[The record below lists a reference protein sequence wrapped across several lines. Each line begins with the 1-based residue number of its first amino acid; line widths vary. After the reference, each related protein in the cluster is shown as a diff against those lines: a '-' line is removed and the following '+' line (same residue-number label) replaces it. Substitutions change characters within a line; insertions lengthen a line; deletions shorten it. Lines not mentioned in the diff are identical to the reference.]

1 LLVSERFERK
11 GTAMSKVC
19 LMVSTEKGLFLLHSD
34 DSRKHW
40 EILPPALKGWKVN
53 YCVID
58 PRTRLMYAAVGHY
71 VYGPTIQISRDLGKT
86 WEQQEHGPAFGKES
100 TSKLKNIWTIVPG
113 LDSDPN
119 TLYAGTDDAGLFVSR
134 DGGIHWEE
142 LTAISEHPT
151 RAEWMGGAGGMC
163 LHSILLDKDRPSRIW
178 VGISA
183 VGVLRSDD
191 GGASFQPANEGMP
204 IIIEGENHKCV
215 GSCVHA
221 LVQDPAEPSRIFQQN
236 HQGVLR
242 TADGGD
248 HWERIENGLPHV
260 FGFPMCIDPHDAST
274 LYIIPQEAD
283 EYRIFKNG
291 LPIVY
296 RTRNRGDQWQPLRN
310 GLPENCY
317 TGVLRHAMTMDTCD
331 APGLYFGTS
340 SGQLF
345 YSLDRAESWQT
356 IPCSLPRISSVRAVV
371 LDGAP

>member
-1 LLVSERFERK
+1 
-11 GTAMSKVC
+11 MSKVC
-19 LMVSTEKGLFLLHSD
+19 LMVSTEKGLFLLTSD
-34 DSRKHW
+34 LARGNW
-40 EILPPALKGWKVN
+40 EVSSPSLKGWKVN
-53 YCVID
+53 YCTLD
-58 PRTRLMYAAVGHY
+58 PRSQVMYAAVGHF
-71 VYGPTIQISRDLGKT
+71 VYGPTIQLSRDFGQT
-86 WEQQEHGPAFGKES
+86 WEQQEHGPTFGKES

-113 LDSDPN
+113 LDNEPD

-134 DGGIHWEE
+134 DGGVHWEE

-163 LHSILLDKDRPSRIW
+163 LHSILLDKDNPNRIW

-191 GGASFQPANEGMP
+191 GGASFQPCNEGMP
-204 IIIEGENHKCV
+204 IIIEGEKHKCI

-221 LVQDPAEPSRIFQQN
+221 LVQDPAEPGRIYQQN

-248 HWERIENGLPHV
+248 HWERIESGLPSV
-260 FGFPMCIDPHDAST
+260 FGFPMALDPHDSNT

-283 EYRIFKNG
+283 EYRIFRYG
-291 LPIVY
+291 LPLVY
-296 RTRNRGDQWQPLRN
+296 RTRNRGERWEAFGR

-317 TGVLRHAMTMDTCD
+317 TGVLRHAMAMDTCE

-340 SGQLF
+340 GGQVF
-345 YSLDRAESWQT
+345 YSLDRAESWQP
-356 IPCSLPRISSVRAVV
+356 IPCSLPRISAIRAAVIEEH
-371 LDGAP
+371 